1 MALAMVSRRE
11 IVSGSNLIEVTLL
24 GICVDYM
31 VVNRT
36 LIIYRV
42 VRPRGYLSPR
52 MVSCPLG
59 FRSRPPDTQSRR
71 GGVSLCRLSPGRH
84 FKYGSI
90 CLNSGRRLLPSNS

>member
-1 MALAMVSRRE
+1 MTLAMVSRRE

-24 GICVDYM
+24 GICVDY
-31 VVNRT
+31 
-36 LIIYRV
+36 RV
-42 VRPRGYLSPR
+42 VRPRGYLASR
-52 MVSCPLG
+52 MVSCPPG

-90 CLNSGRRLLPSNS
+90 RLNSGRRLLPSNS